1 MICPCGGQVST
12 ITRTLKTR
20 KALLEWFPMA
30 TEHPLPAMITVSTC
44 RACGRL
50 DKHLERR
57 GNDD

>member
-20 KALLEWFPMA
+20 KALLEWFPLA
-30 TEHPLPAMITVSTC
+30 TDQALPAMITVSTC

-50 DKHLERR
+50 DKHLERQ
-57 GNDD
+57 GNDE

>member
-30 TEHPLPAMITVSTC
+30 TEHPLPATITVCTC

-57 GNDD
+57 GNDE